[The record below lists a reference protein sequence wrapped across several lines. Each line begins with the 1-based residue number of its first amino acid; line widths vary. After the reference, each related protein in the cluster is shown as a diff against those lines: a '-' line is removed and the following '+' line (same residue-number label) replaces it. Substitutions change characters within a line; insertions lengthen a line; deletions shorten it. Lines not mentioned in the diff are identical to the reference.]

1 MTNRIPYL
9 SALLLFLVAFSATAQ
24 GIRGTI
30 KNIKGQP
37 LPNAS
42 FFIPELKTGLSS
54 NINGEYSLKLPEG
67 SFTVIVRY
75 IGYESEEF
83 KAEIGK
89 SWIEK
94 DFVLKEQAIVLR
106 EVAVGRSK
114 KEDLAYTIIRKTI
127 SKKKYNQLLYDGFSM
142 KAYIKGSG
150 QLTKAPGIFKRKL
163 EKEGL
168 SMDEAYA
175 TESVSE
181 FKFRQPNKVEEKV
194 ISVKTRGN
202 NPANIG
208 PSSFLNDSFYNNKI
222 GNMISPFSTSA
233 FRFYHFKYEGCFTD
247 KQNLVYK
254 IGVIPRSNGDNVFSG
269 SVYII
274 DEHWA
279 IHSIDLTCTLMGFP
293 LSIKQNFS
301 EVAPRIFLPITHQM
315 NVSLSMLGF
324 KGQFKYLVSCSN
336 YQVDLNKKLAA
347 DFQLL
352 DEKVDEIPAE
362 LRNKHQD
369 IVQGAQAIKEK
380 TLTRKQLSKVIDDY
394 EKAAFKKDK
403 QAKVITQ
410 SNFSIEKLAAKRD
423 SAYWD
428 SIRPIPLTVSE
439 LKGYRKMDSL
449 VTVDQ
454 KAVSD
459 SLNKAKRGFKFSD
472 IFSGHTYRL
481 SKTESFSISPAL
493 FKTYFNPIEGFNLN
507 LESSYKRKTDS
518 LGSNFEV
525 SPAVRYGFSSRDIYG
540 KARISYTRRRS
551 TSQFN
556 TYLEGGHFINQIN
569 SENGISEFSNSF
581 SSLLYKNNYFNAY
594 ERSYA
599 LAGIG
604 ATPSAALRIYAGIKW
619 ENRHPLDNTTNY
631 SLFNKSEVFTSNQPA
646 NIELPYTAISNH
658 QAFMADVGI
667 SYRPWLKYRIQNGK
681 KRMVNESSPEFT
693 LSYQKGIRDFMQ
705 SDVDFDYVEF
715 GAEHSLNV
723 GAGNRLS
730 LVLEAG
736 SFLNNRGTSFIDYKH
751 FRGNQLNI
759 NLFSKAMFRLLDYFS
774 YSTNNSFVS
783 TNTQYH
789 FRKFLITR
797 IPEARLLG
805 LKESVFFNYLK
816 TTASPHYFEAGYSID
831 NIFRLLRF
839 EVAAA
844 FNDGSYQK
852 TGFRTGIT
860 SVIKINGR

>member
-1 MTNRIPYL
+1 MAKTKPYL
-9 SALLLFLVAFSATAQ
+9 SALFLFLIAFSTAAQ

-30 KNIKGQP
+30 KNIKGQS

-42 FFIPELKTGLSS
+42 FFIPELKTGSSS
-54 NINGEYSLKLPEG
+54 NINGEFSLKLPEG
-67 SFTVIVRY
+67 SYTVIVRY

-83 KAEIGK
+83 KADIGK
-89 SWIEK
+89 AWIQK
-94 DFVLKEQAIVLR
+94 DFVLKEQAFVLE

-114 KEDLAYTIIRKTI
+114 KEDLAYTIMRKTI
-127 SKKKYNQLLYDGFSM
+127 SKKKYNQLLYDGFTM

-150 QLTKAPGIFKRKL
+150 QLTKAPAIFKRKL

-202 NPANIG
+202 SPANIG
-208 PSSFLNDSFYNNKI
+208 PSSFLSDSFYNNKI

-233 FRFYHFKYEGCFTD
+233 FRFYEFKYEGCFTD

-254 IGVIPRSNGDNVFSG
+254 IRVIPRSNGDNVFSG
-269 SVYII
+269 SVYVI
-274 DEHWA
+274 DDHWA
-279 IHSIDLTCTLMGFP
+279 IHSIDLNCTLMGFP

-315 NVSLSMLGF
+315 NFSMSMLGF
-324 KGQFKYLVSCSN
+324 KGQYKYLVSCSN
-336 YQVDLNKKLAA
+336 YQVDLNKRLTAN
-347 DFQLL
+347 FQLL
-352 DEKVDEIPAE
+352 DEKVDDIPAE
-362 LRNKHQD
+362 LRDKHQD
-369 IVQGAQAIKEK
+369 IAHGEQAIKEK
-380 TLTRKQLSKVIDDY
+380 TLTRKQLSKVIDDF
-394 EKAAFKKDK
+394 EKASFKEDK

-410 SNFSIEKLAAKRD
+410 SNFSIEKFAAKRD

-428 SIRPIPLTVSE
+428 SIRPIPLTASE

-449 VTVDQ
+449 ITVDH
-454 KAVSD
+454 KTTTD
-459 SLNKAKRGFKFSD
+459 SINKAKRGFKFSD
-472 IFSGHTYRL
+472 ILGGHVYRL

-507 LESSYKRKTDS
+507 LESSYKRKIDT

-525 SPAVRYGFSSRDIYG
+525 SPAIRYGFSSKDVYG
-540 KARISYTRRRS
+540 KARIAYAKRRT
-551 TSQFN
+551 TSQLH
-556 TYLEGGHFINQIN
+556 TYLEGGRFVNQIN

-594 ERSYA
+594 ERTYA
-599 LAGIG
+599 IAEVG
-604 ATPSAALRIYAGIKW
+604 AMPSAALRISTGFKW
-619 ENRHPLDNTTNY
+619 ENRHPLGNTTNY
-631 SLFNKSEVFTSNQPA
+631 SLFNKSEVYAANQPA
-646 NIELPYTAISNH
+646 NIELPNTAIFNH
-658 QAFMADVGI
+658 QAFIANVAMA
-667 SYRPWLKYRIQNGK
+667 YRPWLKYRIHNGK
-681 KRMVNESSPEFT
+681 KRVVYESSPEFT
-693 LSYQKGIRDFMQ
+693 LCYQKGIRNFMQ

-715 GAEHSLNV
+715 GAKHSLNV

-736 SFLNNRGTSFIDYKH
+736 SFLNNNATSFIDYKH
-751 FRGNQLNI
+751 FPGNQLNV
-759 NLFSKAMFRLLDYFS
+759 NLFSKASFRLLDYFS
-774 YSTNNSFVS
+774 YSTNDSFVS

-831 NIFRLLRF
+831 NIFRLFRF

-844 FNDGSYQK
+844 FSDGTYQK
-852 TGFRTGIT
+852 IGFRTGIT
-860 SVIKINGR
+860 SVIRINGR